1 MSDIAEKLESLFTKV
16 RCLPEARQ
24 ELAVEM
30 LAEIADE
37 KVYVLTDEERAV
49 IEPALERA
57 KRGEFASQADVDEV
71 INKSWS

>member
-1 MSDIAEKLESLFTKV
+1 
-16 RCLPEARQ
+16 
-24 ELAVEM
+24 M

-57 KRGEFASQADVDEV
+57 ERGEAASQNDVDEA